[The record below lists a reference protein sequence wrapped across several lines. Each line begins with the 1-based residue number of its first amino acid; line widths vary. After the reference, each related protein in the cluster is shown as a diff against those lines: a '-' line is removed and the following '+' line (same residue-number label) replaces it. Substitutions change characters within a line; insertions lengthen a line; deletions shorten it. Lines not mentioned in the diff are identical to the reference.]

1 MLPIRCYTCNK
12 VLGNLEIP
20 LEQFIKKNENPL
32 EPRILHQRS
41 LKNICLMEFY
51 DHHMIRRYCCKRILL
66 TAVADMN
73 ITCDLNHER
82 KLPITVE
89 RLSRDE
95 DVVTIINCI

>member
-20 LEQFIKKNENPL
+20 LEQFIQKNEKDENK
-32 EPRILHQRS
+32 ILRQRS
-41 LKNICLMEFY
+41 LKTICLMEFF
-51 DHHMIRRYCCKRILL
+51 DHHLIRRYCCKRILM

-82 KLPITVE
+82 TLPITVE
-89 RLSRDE
+89 RLPRED
-95 DVVTIINCI
+95 DVVIIMNCV